1 MGVGKR
7 SSWEAQTGELGLH
20 LHYRQ
25 AHAKAC
31 AVQIEGGRAKRRT
44 TGGFALLELMIAL
57 IVLTIGMVSMLQAS
71 SRTQSLS
78 RETRDR
84 SAAHNALRSMADR
97 ILARSDEIVRLA
109 GDNWAS
115 DLVSIYG
122 EDGSV
127 GDRFDVIGLNRID
140 EDQPVGTITI
150 VVDETLTDFD
160 LGLAVGMPR
169 DLDGDGE
176 ATSGNVVDFARKLPV
191 VVEVRWSGFRGERSL
206 SHVIWVTG
214 I

>member
-1 MGVGKR
+1 M
-7 SSWEAQTGELGLH
+7 H
-20 LHYRQ
+20 LHYRRS
-25 AHAKAC
+25 HAKPC
-31 AVQIEGGRAKRRT
+31 VLPIERGHASRRA
-44 TGGFALLELMIAL
+44 TGGFALLELTIAMI
-57 IVLTIGMVSMLQAS
+57 ILTIGMVSMLQAS

-97 ILARSDEIVRLA
+97 ILARSDELVRLG

-127 GDRFDVIGLNRID
+127 GDLFDVTGLDRVD
-140 EDQPVGTITI
+140 EDQPVGSITI
-150 VVDETLTDFD
+150 VLDETLTDND

-176 ATSGNVVDFARKLPV
+176 ASSGNVVNFARKLPV
-191 VVEVRWSGFRGERSL
+191 IVEIRWSGFRGERSL
-206 SHVIWVTG
+206 SHVVWVTG